1 VGRKK
6 SYDRELLIAKAMEVF
21 RDRGFAG
28 TSAEAL
34 CEALEVN
41 RFSIYA
47 EFGNKQALFDA
58 VLQRYDDEAV
68 ERNFGP
74 LEAPGAGIEEIRA
87 LLNFFGSARKS
98 PAWGRGC
105 LLCNTAVEFGPEDPS
120 GAGFVKRYFKRL
132 SSAFEAALTNGIR
145 NGDLRETVDSRR
157 EAGFLTSSVLGMFV
171 MLRAKAPTSLIQGAA
186 QSAIGHLDTLRAV
199 PGK

>member
-1 VGRKK
+1 MGRKK
-6 SYDRELLIAKAMEVF
+6 SYDRELLIAKALEVF

-47 EFGNKQALFDA
+47 EFGNKQALFNA

-68 ERNFGP
+68 QRNFGP
-74 LEAPGAGIEEIRA
+74 LERP
-87 LLNFFGSARKS
+87 
-98 PAWGRGC
+98 
-105 LLCNTAVEFGPEDPS
+105 

-132 SSAFEAALTNGIR
+132 STAFEAAPTNAVR
-145 NGDLRETVDSRR
+145 SGDLRETVDPRR

-171 MLRAKAPTSLIQGAA
+171 MLRAKAPTSLIKGAA
-186 QSAIGHLDTLRAV
+186 QSAIHYIDTLRAV
-199 PGK
+199 PAK